1 MMIPE
6 YIRYY
11 GGSVDSVLAT
21 YARTFFAMLNAMYSL
36 KAKELLDALYMTS
49 NAFAGKEGQSYE
61 DALKKQIKGISGIVE
76 EVRVI
81 KR

>member
-6 YIRYY
+6 YLRFY
-11 GGSVDSVLAT
+11 GGSPESVLAT
-21 YARTFFAMLNAMYSL
+21 PARTFFAMLNAMYSL

-49 NAFAGKEGQSYE
+49 NAFAGKDAQRYE
-61 DALKKQIKGISGIVE
+61 DALKKQARGISGIVD

-81 KR
+81 KK

>member
-6 YIRYY
+6 YIRFY
-11 GGSVDSVLAT
+11 GGDVTSVLST
-21 YARTFFAMLNAMYSL
+21 YAVTFFALLNAMYSL

-49 NAFAGKEGQSYE
+49 NAFAGKDGASYE
-61 DALKKQIKGISGIVE
+61 EALKTQIKGISGVVN
-76 EVRVI
+76 EVRSI

>member
-6 YIRYY
+6 YIRFY
-11 GGSVDSVLAT
+11 GGTPESVLAT

-49 NAFAGKEGQSYE
+49 NAFAGKEGQEYE
-61 DALKKQIKGISGIVE
+61 QSLKTQIKGISGIVD
-76 EVRVI
+76 EVRVVR
-81 KR
+81 K